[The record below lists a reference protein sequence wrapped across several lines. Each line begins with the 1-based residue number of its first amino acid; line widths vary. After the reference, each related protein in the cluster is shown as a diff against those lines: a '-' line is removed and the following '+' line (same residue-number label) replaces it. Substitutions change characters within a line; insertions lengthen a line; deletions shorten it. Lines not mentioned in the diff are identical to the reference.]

1 MGTATKVSL
10 TQKLSLT
17 QIAVLSALM
26 VEARELSNAELAEI
40 AGTPLTGEDRVRLV
54 EGGLVEER
62 RVGRSYAFQL
72 SHQGWAQGLAV
83 LAEQAQGKGAAATT
97 IRTLLHGLHRALAAR
112 GVDARTFFAGSADAA
127 VLAGS
132 GDASGTEGS
141 PRPASATNGPQTTGP
156 GTTGPGTTG
165 PATHG
170 PGTNGLATNGVAA
183 SGLGASAPANGAVAS
198 GPAVNGAVA
207 GQATTSAQSR
217 AGGRVVPQVE
227 TIEQRIRAAYAR
239 IATEPA
245 GWVSLADLR
254 DQLADIPRAEL
265 DTALKWMAVQPG
277 VRLIPVAN
285 QKSLSTRDREAA
297 LRFGGEENHAFAIE
311 ES

>member
-1 MGTATKVSL
+1 
-10 TQKLSLT
+10 
-17 QIAVLSALM
+17 
-26 VEARELSNAELAEI
+26 
-40 AGTPLTGEDRVRLV
+40 
-54 EGGLVEER
+54 
-62 RVGRSYAFQL
+62 
-72 SHQGWAQGLAV
+72 
-83 LAEQAQGKGAAATT
+83 
-97 IRTLLHGLHRALAAR
+97 
-112 GVDARTFFAGSADAA
+112 
-127 VLAGS
+127 
-132 GDASGTEGS
+132 
-141 PRPASATNGPQTTGP
+141 
-156 GTTGPGTTG
+156 
-165 PATHG
+165 
-170 PGTNGLATNGVAA
+170 
-183 SGLGASAPANGAVAS
+183 
-198 GPAVNGAVA
+198 
-207 GQATTSAQSR
+207 
-217 AGGRVVPQVE
+217 VPQVE

>member
-1 MGTATKVSL
+1 MSTATNVSL
-10 TQKLSLT
+10 TPKLSLT

-26 VEARELSNAELAEI
+26 VEARELSNAELAEL

-54 EGGLVEER
+54 AGGLVEER

-72 SHQGWAQGLAV
+72 SSQGWAQGLAV

-97 IRTLLHGLHRALAAR
+97 VRNLLHGLHRALAAR
-112 GVDARTFFAGSADAA
+112 GVDARTFFAGSATAPTPEP
-127 VLAGS
+127 G
-132 GDASGTEGS
+132 GS
-141 PRPASATNGPQTTGP
+141 PQPAAPGRAPAGAAANGSSANGSSANGSSAHGSSTNSGPPRGAAATG
-156 GTTGPGTTG
+156 
-165 PATHG
+165 
-170 PGTNGLATNGVAA
+170 AA
-183 SGLGASAPANGAVAS
+183 SGARAGAQPS
-198 GPAVNGAVA
+198 GRVPAVDTV
-207 GQATTSAQSR
+207 
-217 AGGRVVPQVE
+217 
-227 TIEQRIRAAYAR
+227 EQRIRAAYASL
-239 IATEPA
+239 ATEPA

-254 DQLADIPRAEL
+254 ERLADIPRAEL

-285 QKSLSTRDREAA
+285 QKSLSMRDREAA

>member
-1 MGTATKVSL
+1 MSTATNVSL
-10 TQKLSLT
+10 TQRLSLT
-17 QIAVLSALM
+17 QIAVLSVLM
-26 VEARELSNAELAEI
+26 VEARELSNAELAEL

-54 EGGLVEER
+54 AGGLVEER

-72 SHQGWAQGLAV
+72 SQQGWSQGLAV

-97 IRTLLHGLHRALAAR
+97 VRTLLHGLRRALAAR
-112 GVDARTFFAGSADAA
+112 GFDARTFFAGSTNSVGSTAFAESTA
-127 VLAGS
+127 FAGS
-132 GDASGTEGS
+132 TTDTAA
-141 PRPASATNGPQTTGP
+141 PATNGSIRR
-156 GTTGPGTTG
+156 
-165 PATHG
+165 
-170 PGTNGLATNGVAA
+170 AA
-183 SGLGASAPANGAVAS
+183 GNGAAAPGQPAGRSS
-198 GPAVNGAVA
+198 GGVP
-207 GQATTSAQSR
+207 
-217 AGGRVVPQVE
+217 RVD
-227 TIEQRIRAAYAR
+227 TIEQRIRAAYAKL
-239 IATEPA
+239 ATEPA

-297 LRFGGEENHAFAIE
+297 LRFGGEDNHAFAIE

>member
-1 MGTATKVSL
+1 MSAATKVSL

-26 VEARELSNAELAEI
+26 VEARELSNAELTELT
-40 AGTPLTGEDRVRLV
+40 GTPLTGEDRVRLV
-54 EGGLVEER
+54 AGGLVEER

-72 SHQGWAQGLAV
+72 SNEGWAQGLAV

-97 IRTLLHGLHRALAAR
+97 VRMLLHGLHRALAAR
-112 GVDARTFFAGSADAA
+112 GVDARTFFAGST
-127 VLAGS
+127 LAGS
-132 GDASGTEGS
+132 TFAGSTFDGSTLAGSTTTAAPAAPDGATEPAMNGTGAANGTGALNQVQKNRTAAKGGAAPGAARGTPAFASG
-141 PRPASATNGPQTTGP
+141 QT
-156 GTTGPGTTG
+156 
-165 PATHG
+165 
-170 PGTNGLATNGVAA
+170 
-183 SGLGASAPANGAVAS
+183 
-198 GPAVNGAVA
+198 A
-207 GQATTSAQSR
+207 GR
-217 AGGRVVPQVE
+217 VPQVD
-227 TIEQRIRAAYAR
+227 TVEQRIRAAYASL
-239 IATEPA
+239 ATEPA

-254 DQLADIPRAEL
+254 ERLADIPRAEV

-285 QKSLSTRDREAA
+285 QKSLSMRDREAA